1 MLWAKRKAEKEKLGR
16 RAELPLEQGHLAES
30 ANLIEKDLTT
40 NLNLPY

>member
-1 MLWAKRKAEKEKLGR
+1 MLWAKRKAEKVKLGR
-16 RAELPLEQGHLAES
+16 RAELPLEQGHLAEK